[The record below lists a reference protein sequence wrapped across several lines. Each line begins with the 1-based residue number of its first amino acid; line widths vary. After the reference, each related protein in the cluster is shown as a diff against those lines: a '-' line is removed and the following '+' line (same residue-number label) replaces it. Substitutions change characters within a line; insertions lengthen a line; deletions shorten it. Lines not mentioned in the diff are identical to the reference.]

1 MKIISMLKL
10 KKWSLEGAKLMAV
23 FSIDLPGRVKNFEL
37 PRTKPL
43 MPLFE
48 TIVNSIY
55 AIEERQQNDDKVN
68 GYINIEIIREPQ
80 MRVQTE
86 GIDSSIND
94 ITGFVVTDN
103 GIGFDENNMK
113 SFLQSDSTY
122 RAEKG
127 GKGVGRFAWL
137 KAFKEADIE
146 SSFIDAGEWVRRK
159 FCFTL
164 EQNEINDS
172 LEDILHEAIYSA
184 FANEMNPNSPL
195 SSEVKAAMYIL
206 ILVHNYPQSI
216 AVFFA
221 DFRED
226 LLNQLVD
233 ADAEFIT
240 ERSFTEDDIDNS
252 LFYISSF
259 CYHFIEKKRKYVSN
273 ISLSIEDMRK
283 YDSAIHSISQSII
296 YNQDTTIEKGNIII
310 QALKNIIMS

>member
-1 MKIISMLKL
+1 MDEMII
-10 KKWSLEGAKLMAV
+10 
-23 FSIDLPGRVKNFEL
+23 KN
-37 PRTKPL
+37 
-43 MPLFE
+43 
-48 TIVNSIY
+48 
-55 AIEERQQNDDKVN
+55 AI
-68 GYINIEIIREPQ
+68 G
-80 MRVQTE
+80 
-86 GIDSSIND
+86 
-94 ITGFVVTDN
+94 
-103 GIGFDENNMK
+103 
-113 SFLQSDSTY
+113 
-122 RAEKG
+122 
-127 GKGVGRFAWL
+127 
-137 KAFKEADIE
+137 
-146 SSFIDAGEWVRRK
+146 FIDAYSVNDVEKMEELQWGLKKGGSLYYITQTKHPYLLGLAFYYLACYDLRKQEPFLMSVRNNAALQ
-159 FCFTL
+159 F
-164 EQNEINDS
+164 EQKAISDLFGFAFVGFSSVIKTQNDS

-226 LLNQLVD
+226 LINQLVD
-233 ADAEFIT
+233 ADAEFVT

>member
-1 MKIISMLKL
+1 M
-10 KKWSLEGAKLMAV
+10 
-23 FSIDLPGRVKNFEL
+23 R
-37 PRTKPL
+37 
-43 MPLFE
+43 LFNLIK
-48 TIVNSIY
+48 T
-55 AIEERQQNDDKVN
+55 Q
-68 GYINIEIIREPQ
+68 
-80 MRVQTE
+80 
-86 GIDSSIND
+86 
-94 ITGFVVTDN
+94 
-103 GIGFDENNMK
+103 
-113 SFLQSDSTY
+113 
-122 RAEKG
+122 
-127 GKGVGRFAWL
+127 
-137 KAFKEADIE
+137 
-146 SSFIDAGEWVRRK
+146 
-159 FCFTL
+159 
-164 EQNEINDS
+164 NDS

-226 LLNQLVD
+226 LINQLVD

>member
-1 MKIISMLKL
+1 MVITELHIENIKGLQ
-10 KKWSLEGAKLMAV
+10 
-23 FSIDLPGRVKNFEL
+23 NFEL
-37 PRTKPL
+37 KQ
-43 MPLFE
+43 
-48 TIVNSIY
+48 SIQPNRPNILVAPNGFGKTSL
-55 AIEERQQNDDKVN
+55 AI
-68 GYINIEIIREPQ
+68 
-80 MRVQTE
+80 
-86 GIDSSIND
+86 
-94 ITGFVVTDN
+94 
-103 GIGFDENNMK
+103 
-113 SFLQSDSTY
+113 
-122 RAEKG
+122 
-127 GKGVGRFAWL
+127 
-137 KAFKEADIE
+137 AFKSLKNSKLDLDE
-146 SSFIDAGEWVRRK
+146 SSYYNGD
-159 FCFTL
+159 
-164 EQNEINDS
+164 
-172 LEDILHEAIYSA
+172 
-184 FANEMNPNSPL
+184 NSNKP
-195 SSEVKAAMYIL
+195 IL

-226 LLNQLVD
+226 LINQLVD

>member
-1 MKIISMLKL
+1 MII
-10 KKWSLEGAKLMAV
+10 
-23 FSIDLPGRVKNFEL
+23 KN
-37 PRTKPL
+37 
-43 MPLFE
+43 
-48 TIVNSIY
+48 
-55 AIEERQQNDDKVN
+55 AI
-68 GYINIEIIREPQ
+68 G
-80 MRVQTE
+80 
-86 GIDSSIND
+86 
-94 ITGFVVTDN
+94 
-103 GIGFDENNMK
+103 
-113 SFLQSDSTY
+113 
-122 RAEKG
+122 
-127 GKGVGRFAWL
+127 
-137 KAFKEADIE
+137 
-146 SSFIDAGEWVRRK
+146 FIDAYSVNDVEKMEELQWGLKKGVSLYYITQTKHPYLLGLAFYYLACYDLRKQEPFLMSVRNNAALQ
-159 FCFTL
+159 F
-164 EQNEINDS
+164 EQKAISDLFGFAFVGFSSVIKTQNDS
-172 LEDILHEAIYSA
+172 LED
-184 FANEMNPNSPL
+184 
-195 SSEVKAAMYIL
+195 IL

-226 LLNQLVD
+226 LINQLVD